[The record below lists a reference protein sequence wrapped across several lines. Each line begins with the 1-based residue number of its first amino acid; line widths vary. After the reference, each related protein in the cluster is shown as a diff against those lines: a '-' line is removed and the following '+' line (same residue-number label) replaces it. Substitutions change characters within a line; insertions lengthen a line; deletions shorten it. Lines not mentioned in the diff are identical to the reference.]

1 MLAELDNLPLLR
13 QIALIAL
20 LGGLVVASYAVLK
33 PFLVPVIWAF
43 ILAYVTWPLFL
54 QLRRLLR
61 ERVTLS
67 ALIMTLAVS
76 AAFVVPVLWVVSLLR
91 VEVAAGYAELN
102 AFLASRPRLPQAL
115 AGIPWLGD
123 VLQDF
128 IDRMGRDPE
137 ALKNELGV
145 LVDQSLGE
153 IRTILGGVG
162 RNVAKTFFSLL
173 TLFFMYRNG
182 EAVALQ
188 VRDVLERLIGER
200 VHAYLTAIGD
210 TTRAVVYGIV
220 LAALAQGI
228 LAGLGYWVA
237 GLQAPALFGAATAL
251 IALVPFG
258 APLIWVS
265 AGVWLLLT
273 DRTVAGAGLLLWGV
287 LVVSWV
293 DNLVRP
299 LVISNATRIPFLLVM
314 FGVLGGIAVF
324 GLVGLF
330 IGPVI
335 LAVLMAVWREWLH
348 LKQVE
353 VVRAIHAPKKEKME
367 G

>member
-1 MLAELDNLPLLR
+1 MLAGLDNLPLLR
-13 QIALIAL
+13 QVAL
-20 LGGLVVASYAVLK
+20 LALLSGLVLLSYAVLK

-43 ILAYVTWPLFL
+43 ILAYVTWPLFVR
-54 QLRRLLR
+54 LRRALR

-67 ALIMTLAVS
+67 ALIMTLAMT
-76 AAFVVPVLWVVSLLR
+76 AAFIVPVIWVVRLLR
-91 VEVAAGYAELN
+91 VEVASGYAEF
-102 AFLASRPRLPQAL
+102 AAYLASNPRLPQTL
-115 AGIPWLGD
+115 AGIPLLGEALQG
-123 VLQDF
+123 VL
-128 IDRMGRDPE
+128 DRVSSDPE
-137 ALKNELGV
+137 ALKRELGL

-162 RNVAKTFFSLL
+162 RNLAKTFFSLL

-182 EAVALQ
+182 EALALQ

-220 LAALAQGI
+220 LAALAQGL
-228 LAGLGYWVA
+228 LAGIGYAVA
-237 GLQAPALFGAATAL
+237 GLEAPVLFGAATAL
-251 IALVPFG
+251 IALIPFG

-265 AGVWLLLT
+265 AGVWLLIT
-273 DRTVAGAGLLLWGV
+273 DRTVGGVGLLLWGA

-299 LVISNATRIPFLLVM
+299 LVIANATRIPFLLVL
-314 FGVLGGIAVF
+314 FGVLGGIAAF

-353 VVRAIHAPKKEKME
+353 VRAIAAKK
-367 G
+367 

>member
-1 MLAELDNLPLLR
+1 MLAELDRLPLLR
-13 QIALIAL
+13 QFALLAL

-43 ILAYVTWPLFL
+43 VLAYVTWPLFL
-54 QLRRLLR
+54 RLRRLLR
-61 ERVTLS
+61 ERATLS
-67 ALIMTLAVS
+67 ALIMTLAMT
-76 AAFVVPVLWVVSLLR
+76 AALVVPVLWVVSLLR
-91 VEVAAGYAELN
+91 FEVAAGYAELN
-102 AFLASRPRLPQAL
+102 AYLAGRPRLPQAL
-115 AGIPWLGD
+115 VGIPWLGD

-128 IDRMGRDPE
+128 LDRMGRDPE
-137 ALKNELGV
+137 ALRNELGT

-162 RNVAKTFFSLL
+162 RNAAKTFFSLL

-188 VRDVLERLIGER
+188 VRDVLERLIGDR
-200 VHAYLTAIGD
+200 VHAYLVAIGD

-228 LAGLGYWVA
+228 LAGLGYWIA
-237 GLQAPALFGAATAL
+237 GVQAPALFGAATAL

-258 APLIWVS
+258 APLIWGS

-273 DRTVAGAGLLLWGV
+273 DRTGAGIFLLLWG
-287 LVVSWV
+287 LLLVSWV

-299 LVISNATRIPFLLVM
+299 LIISNATRIPFLLVM
-314 FGVLGGIAVF
+314 FGVLGGIAAF

-353 VVRAIHAPKKEKME
+353 VVRAIHAPKKTE